1 VLKLIKVVIKM
12 NFTIKDLIKQALIAA
27 IYLVLVII
35 FWEFSFKEIQF
46 RIAEILLILIFFDK
60 KSIIGLTLGV
70 IIANFFSPLL
80 LFDLTFGVLAS
91 ILSFF
96 VLLLLKRWPY
106 LALVFPAL
114 INGFIIGLGLAII
127 YELPYFITILTVFIG
142 EFLVVYGLGLPL
154 YYLLKRYH
162 FEEVFNKL

>member
-1 VLKLIKVVIKM
+1 M

-70 IIANFFSPLL
+70 II
-80 LFDLTFGVLAS
+80 
-91 ILSFF
+91 
-96 VLLLLKRWPY
+96 
-106 LALVFPAL
+106 
-114 INGFIIGLGLAII
+114 
-127 YELPYFITILTVFIG
+127 
-142 EFLVVYGLGLPL
+142 
-154 YYLLKRYH
+154 
-162 FEEVFNKL
+162 